1 MQTKLADTEQPVRKL
16 QQQLEEEANL
26 SKIAELKL
34 QEQLAEEA
42 NKAKALRHQLHKM
55 EAELADTVR
64 NREQLAAQ
72 LQKEVSIKVG
82 EKINEDI
89 RLAQEVQRRTSMA
102 QRVVKRMLK
111 GSLYVLFLHIYEVV
125 EHERFEHVNILF
137 VRTRDPFCD
146 IINTDI

>member
-1 MQTKLADTEQPVRKL
+1 
-16 QQQLEEEANL
+16 
-26 SKIAELKL
+26 
-34 QEQLAEEA
+34 
-42 NKAKALRHQLHKM
+42 M

-111 GSLYVLFLHIYEVV
+111 GSLYVLFLHIYMKPS
-125 EHERFEHVNILF
+125 LL
-137 VRTRDPFCD
+137 
-146 IINTDI
+146 

>member
-42 NKAKALRHQLHKM
+42 NKAKALRYQLHKM

-72 LQKEVSIKVG
+72 LQKEVCIKMD